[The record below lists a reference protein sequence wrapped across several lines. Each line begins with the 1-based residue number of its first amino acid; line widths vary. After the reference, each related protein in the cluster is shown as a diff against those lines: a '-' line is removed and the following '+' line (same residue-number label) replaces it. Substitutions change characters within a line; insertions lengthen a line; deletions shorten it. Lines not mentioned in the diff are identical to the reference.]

1 MNSCKGKIVASGL
14 RASGF
19 VLESCDRHVRI
30 DLPVLFECDNIP
42 NNRHEIPTRRK
53 WSPDTIPSV

>member
-30 DLPVLFECDNIP
+30 DLPVLFECDNM
-42 NNRHEIPTRRK
+42 NRHEIPTRRK
-53 WSPDTIPSV
+53 GSPDTIPSV